1 MSDVV
6 VRSGKS
12 DTAHSLGG
20 LNLWS
25 GRFLGQTRARARA
38 RDFLLA
44 HNPRDSIRHRN
55 SPRAHILETV
65 RDPFMAFS
73 GGLYAAARRD

>member
-1 MSDVV
+1 MSLSDPVSRTLRTPWVV
-6 VRSGKS
+6 LIFGLAV
-12 DTAHSLGG
+12 SL
-20 LNLWS
+20 
-25 GRFLGQTRARARA
+25 AR
-38 RDFLLA
+38 LA

>member
-1 MSDVV
+1 MSLSDPVSRTLRTPWVV
-6 VRSGKS
+6 LIFGLAV
-12 DTAHSLGG
+12 SLA
-20 LNLWS
+20 
-25 GRFLGQTRARARA
+25 RVARARA